1 MCPHLSFSHPLF
13 SLCRTVRGMEA
24 EVSRSSPP
32 LCVAVVEGDPVF
44 PAVERR
50 QVVPGTF
57 PSSPPASLP
66 PTPRLRLLLLLEL
79 AMDGV

>member
-1 MCPHLSFSHPLF
+1 MAPTPPEAA
-13 SLCRTVRGMEA
+13 VR
-24 EVSRSSPP
+24 
-32 LCVAVVEGDPVF
+32 AVVESDPDF

-66 PTPRLRLLLLLEL
+66 PAPRLRLLLLPEL